1 LRVKYYS
8 KCLKLDSL
16 KLHYDDLKLGLD
28 KTNARLNEA
37 KTGIY
42 DLDTLM
48 RQYLENDTFNFD
60 IADYQSNL
68 IEIADIKNKSKGI

>member
-1 LRVKYYS
+1 MKI
-8 KCLKLDSL
+8 
-16 KLHYDDLKLGLD
+16 HYDDLKLELD

-42 DLDTLM
+42 DFDTLL
-48 RQYLENDTFNFD
+48 RQCLENKTFHFD